1 MSYKTHISKS
11 GRAVEI
17 QTLMSVVVNAVD
29 GQPLT
34 VQQLNI
40 RTPGRPLPRDFTCSA
55 TVVSDQ
61 AYVCLGAG
69 HTKKANPRD
78 IYKSID
84 EALAQLGVTKIIYDH
99 EGKSVKRN
107 VRGAN
112 KLSVPPVSAV
122 V

>member
-17 QTLMSVVVNAVD
+17 QTVMSVVVNAID
-29 GQPLT
+29 GQPLNI
-34 VQQLNI
+34 QQLNI
-40 RTPGRPLPRDFTCSA
+40 RTPGKPLPRDFTCNA
-55 TVVSDQ
+55 TVVNDH

-99 EGKSVKRN
+99 EGKPVERQI
-107 VRGAN
+107 RGAN
-112 KLSVPPVSAV
+112 KLSVLR
-122 V
+122 